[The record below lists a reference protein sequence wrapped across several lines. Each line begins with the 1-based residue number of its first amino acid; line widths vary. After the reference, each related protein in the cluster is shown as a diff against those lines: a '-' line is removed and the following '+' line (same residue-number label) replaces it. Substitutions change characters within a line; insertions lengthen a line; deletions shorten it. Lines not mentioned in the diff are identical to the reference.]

1 MADAGGCSMMPARKR
16 VSVDWDV
23 YQGRRVNGSKTQLPP
38 AVLSRIPDTKSAR
51 RAAKWTPEE
60 DAALVEAVR
69 KYGEVWT
76 RVAADVVTR
85 TNVQCSQRWN
95 KTLRPGL
102 VRGKWSAEED
112 AALISAL
119 AEFADDDEVDWRHV
133 ASKVNG
139 RNAKQCKERF
149 QLKLDPALKRD
160 EWTAEEDAMLLASF
174 EKHNGRWTAIAKSLP
189 GRREDAVKIR
199 FRSLQRQAS
208 RVRQWTLEEDVA
220 LVQWALRTTAEENPI
235 IAKRSKRTKSRRF
248 HELSDKHPLIKSAF
262 EREASLSEH
271 EIRRLLSIG
280 LSPSTAAS
288 HGLQW
293 APTSSTTASS
303 SSSSLS
309 HAAATAATVES
320 PLPFGLSS
328 ALQRRLAHGQ
338 SLGSIH
344 SASGRAQQPQFG
356 ASLADALASGKRL
369 RETERFES
377 CGSQSDATEALL
389 IMSDALP
396 LLGRT

>member
-1 MADAGGCSMMPARKR
+1 MALAASPARKR

-38 AVLSRIPDTKSAR
+38 AVLSRIPDTKTAR
-51 RAAKWTPEE
+51 RAIKWTPEE
-60 DAALVEAVR
+60 DAALLEAVR

-76 RVAADVVTR
+76 RVAADVATR

-160 EWTAEEDAMLLASF
+160 EWTAEEDALLLASF
-174 EKHNGRWTAIAKSLP
+174 EKCNGRWTAIAKSLP

-208 RVRQWTLEEDVA
+208 RVRQWTLDEDVA
-220 LVQWALRTTAEENPI
+220 IVQWGLAPPNGAQENPI

-248 HELSDKHPLIKSAF
+248 HELSDKHPLIKRAF

-280 LSPSTAAS
+280 SPPSAR
-288 HGLQW
+288 
-293 APTSSTTASS
+293 SSVAV
-303 SSSSLS
+303 
-309 HAAATAATVES
+309 AGS
-320 PLPFGLSS
+320 PLPFAWSSTSQPNGLT
-328 ALQRRLAHGQ
+328 HGQ
-338 SLGSIH
+338 SLGSIPSMSAAAPTTRVPLANPLGATLAEALSNGKKLRATARFEASCGGQNDAPDASMLLRDCGSWLPL
-344 SASGRAQQPQFG
+344 SASEMSAGPMATFG
-356 ASLADALASGKRL
+356 PW
-369 RETERFES
+369 
-377 CGSQSDATEALL
+377 C
-389 IMSDALP
+389 
-396 LLGRT
+396 

>member
-1 MADAGGCSMMPARKR
+1 MALAASPARKR

-60 DAALVEAVR
+60 DAALAEAVR
-69 KYGEVWT
+69 KYGEVWMH
-76 RVAADVVTR
+76 VAADVATR

-102 VRGKWSAEED
+102 VRGKWNPSED
-112 AALISAL
+112 AELMDAL
-119 AEFADDDEVDWRHV
+119 AEFPDDEEVDWRHV

-160 EWTAEEDAMLLASF
+160 EWTAEEDALLLASF
-174 EKHNGRWTAIAKSLP
+174 EKCNGRWIAVAKSLP

-208 RVRQWTLEEDVA
+208 RVRQWTLDEDVA
-220 LVQWALRTTAEENPI
+220 IVQWGLAPPNGAQENPI

-248 HELSDKHPLIKSAF
+248 HELSDKHPLIKRAF

-280 LSPSTAAS
+280 SPPSAR
-288 HGLQW
+288 
-293 APTSSTTASS
+293 SSVAV
-303 SSSSLS
+303 
-309 HAAATAATVES
+309 AGS
-320 PLPFGLSS
+320 PLPHAWSSTSQPNGLT
-328 ALQRRLAHGQ
+328 HGQ
-338 SLGSIH
+338 SLGWIH
-344 SASGRAQQPQFG
+344 SAS
-356 ASLADALASGKRL
+356 ASTAREPLVNPPDTTLTEAMASGGQSDTVQAATMHRGCGGCPL
-369 RETERFES
+369 PLSVSEMSMGQLTVFES
-377 CGSQSDATEALL
+377 WC
-389 IMSDALP
+389 
-396 LLGRT
+396 